1 MSKKRCKR
9 NTKKALKS
17 LQKKNQ
23 QRLKRYGGGPG
34 GGGEGAAYRAL
45 QAEQKAK
52 QEREAAEAAKAAQDA
67 ARAAEA
73 AENAEERVANEE
85 STPTTTEPTE
95 PTEPTDPTEPAD
107 PTEPTGTDIID
118 NADDSDTNTGN
129 DMSSEFLDKPEEGRR
144 SALNTELP
152 KVLTDQEKSDFYSG
166 PPLDIRQNL
175 PDRPDVLDASA
186 GVVGA
191 DVESAITGTED
202 IIQMDSGTQVQAETG
217 QAALASTSTAGEAA
231 QVADRDP
238 MRAATIQETSS
249 DFKLKE
255 EAAQKFETDPETVAE
270 VAALKTL
277 QRSIGTSPEAV
288 ALREQMAADPQNR
301 ELQKEYEAL
310 FQEVTDRGK
319 ILGDKQQEAINA
331 AGTVEGAQG
340 ELSEGATAATSE
352 QIELTERAV
361 AAERDTQAEQEALA
375 ETVDFSISE
384 DAYVDKVTGEKITVA
399 STPEAEAQQ
408 REAILGEPVPDGE
421 AAKVMSMY
429 DFAQAQQRRERGDA
443 ARKKVTDELTAQGM
457 LPDEIAQELLDNP
470 ARLAAAMEDQPDT
483 IKTALS
489 GLSEEALMSTQMESL
504 MAGMDDGKVPAWARP
519 ALASVEANLARRGMS
534 TSTVGRDALFNAIIQ
549 SAIPIAQSNSQAIQA
564 ATAQDKTLAGQFL
577 IKNAEFA
584 QQMELANM
592 SKDQQM
598 NLANLS
604 ALNQASSDNLN
615 AAQQTELANL
625 NMRMN
630 TNLKQADIA
639 AQMGVAQLN
648 VDQQKAVNNA
658 MMVAQVDMSK
668 FTAEQQTTLANS
680 NFMQTMVSNKFNAD
694 QQATLQNATAMA
706 NLDMATADQRTKVAI
721 SNANNFLQMDMSN
734 LNNEQQAAM
743 LSAQNDQQR
752 LLSDT
757 AAANAAKQFNASSQ
771 NQTDQ
776 FMASLGAQIDQYN
789 ASALDAMDKFNASEV
804 NRMEALNTGNE
815 QQMEMLNAQM
825 ATDANKFNATNEQQ
839 RDQWNAANAQA
850 IEQANMAWRRSS
862 NTAET
867 AAANAANQQNVQ
879 NSYNLSSLELGQMWQ
894 QLRDESTYM
903 RTAYEAQEQRVA
915 QLYATVIGN
924 ENATSKDAKTSTAN
938 LLTTVNSIYNK

>member
-23 QRLKRYGGGPG
+23 QRLKKFGGGLG
-34 GGGEGAAYRAL
+34 GGSAFNNLNFNNLDLTGPILTEEDKRKAEEEAASRAA
-45 QAEQKAK
+45 AEANAA
-52 QEREAAEAAKAAQDA
+52 EREAG
-67 ARAAEA
+67 
-73 AENAEERVANEE
+73 EE
-85 STPTTTEPTE
+85 STQAPTNPTN
-95 PTEPTDPTEPAD
+95 PIDPIDPIDPTDS
-107 PTEPTGTDIID
+107 TDSD
-118 NADDSDTNTGN
+118 NTDNSDTNTGN
-129 DMSSEFLDKPEEGRR
+129 NMSSEFLDSPEKGRR

-152 KVLTDQEKSDFYSG
+152 KALTDQEKADFYSG
-166 PPLDIRQNL
+166 PPLDIRQNI
-175 PDRPDVLDASA
+175 PDRPDVLDATA

-202 IIQMDSGTQVQAETG
+202 VVKLEAGDAVQAQVG
-217 QAALASTSTAGEAA
+217 QAATGAVSTANNA
-231 QVADRDP
+231 QQIDSP
-238 MRAATIQETSS
+238 TSLRAATIQETSS

-255 EAAQKFETDPETVAE
+255 EAAQKFASDPEVVAE
-270 VAALKTL
+270 QKALKTL

-288 ALREQMAADPQNR
+288 ALRAQLEANPQNR

-340 ELSEGATAATSE
+340 ELSEGATAATPE
-352 QIELTERAV
+352 QIELTERAE

-429 DFAQAQQRRERGDA
+429 DFAQSQQRRERGDA
-443 ARKKVTDELTAQGM
+443 ARKKVTDELTAEGM

-470 ARLAAAMEDQPDT
+470 ARLAAAMESQPDT

-648 VDQQKAVNNA
+648 VDQQRAVNNA

-743 LSAQNDQQR
+743 LTAQNDQQR

-776 FMASLGAQIDQYN
+776 FMASLGSQIDQYN
-789 ASALDAMDKFNASEV
+789 ASAIDAMGKFNASEA

-825 ATDANKFNATNEQQ
+825 ATDANKFNATNELQ

-894 QLRDESTYM
+894 QNRDEATYM